1 LTNHPKRGRQ
11 ILLIGFTDREAERAI
26 EDLRSQGALVRLA
39 SDALEAMAAVRSGT
53 VDVACL
59 RIPLANI
66 DSVSLCA
73 ALREG
78 PAPPA
83 VLLLDR
89 GGQAATI
96 RESLPEEHRP
106 HVLME
111 PPLDAARLLAAI
123 DGMLGESVAPKEGAA
138 FGRAGA
144 SLAELLIELKGRR
157 ETGVIEVRGHG
168 LRTDI
173 HLHAGDPVLAEGGT
187 IRETLGRLLLRH
199 GTLCEEDY
207 VRVIQ
212 RMTESLV
219 ELEPLRMGEALVE
232 LGLLTPLE
240 VYEALVAQVHEKVVA
255 CFDFEGVDLAFRPTA
270 PLPEH
275 VRAFRCAPAEVLVLR
290 GVKAHF
296 DSQRV
301 ELLLAPHAKR
311 YPLLREEIATLAE
324 RFQLDPAEQ
333 RLLRGVAGERTLAA
347 LRRDG
352 PLDALHAGQ
361 LLAALMIGRAF
372 EFHDEPIEKSAHTAP
387 APAARNVRK
396 IDPIQPPAPPAT
408 PKSVRPEEA
417 LRRLRTTLG
426 IRKAPA
432 ATRSRKE
439 AELGAEQSFQRGKQ
453 LLRQGVTVGAAK
465 EFERALSLRA
475 GELEYQLYATWTASL
490 TLGEAAPRS
499 EARGRAREVA
509 LQLVRQH
516 KNHAKAHAIL
526 GQMLL
531 EDGDV
536 EAAEK
541 HFRSAIAADPKEID
555 AERGLRLATMRRA
568 KG

>member
-1 LTNHPKRGRQ
+1 LANQAKRGRQ
-11 ILLIGFTDREAERAI
+11 ILLIGFTDRGAERAI
-26 EDLRSQGALVRLA
+26 EDLRSRGATVHLA
-39 SDALEAMAAVRSGT
+39 SDAVEAMAAVRSGT
-53 VDVACL
+53 IDVVCL
-59 RIPLANI
+59 RVPLANI
-66 DSVSLCA
+66 DAVSLCA
-73 ALREG
+73 ALKEG
-78 PAPPA
+78 PAPPG
-83 VLLLDR
+83 VLLVDR
-89 GGQAATI
+89 GGQAASI
-96 RESLPEEHRP
+96 QQNLPEELRP
-106 HVLME
+106 HVLPE
-111 PPLDAARLLAAI
+111 PPLEATRLLAAI
-123 DGMLGESVAPKEGAA
+123 DGMLGQSMPLQDGEA
-138 FGRAGA
+138 FSRSGA

-157 ETGVIEVRGHG
+157 ETGVIEVRGRG

-199 GTLCEEDY
+199 GTLRDEDY

-232 LGLLTPLE
+232 LGLLTPVE

-255 CFDFEGVDLAFRPTA
+255 CFDFEGVDLAFRPSA

-296 DSQRV
+296 DAQRV
-301 ELLLAPHAKR
+301 ELLLAPHATR
-311 YPLLREEIATLAE
+311 YPALREEIATLAE

-361 LLAALMIGRAF
+361 LLAALMIGRAL
-372 EFHDEPIEKSAHTAP
+372 EFHDVPIEKSAHAAP
-387 APAARNVRK
+387 APAPRTARK
-396 IDPIQPPAPPAT
+396 IDPIRPQAT

-417 LRRLRTTLG
+417 LRKLRTTLG

-439 AELGAEQSFQRGKQ
+439 AELGAEQCFQRGKQ
-453 LLRQGVTVGAAK
+453 LLRQGISGGAAK
-465 EFERALSLRA
+465 EFERALSLRP
-475 GELEYQLYATWTASL
+475 GELEYQLYAAWTASL

-499 EARGRAREVA
+499 EARGRAREIA
-509 LQLVRQH
+509 LQLVRQD

-536 EAAEK
+536 GAAEK
-541 HFRSAIAADPKEID
+541 HFRTAIAADPKEID

>member
-1 LTNHPKRGRQ
+1 LANEAKRGRQ
-11 ILLIGFTDREAERAI
+11 ILLIGFTDRGAERAI
-26 EDLRSQGALVRLA
+26 EDLRSRGASVRLA
-39 SDALEAMAAVRSGT
+39 SDAAEAMAAVRSGT
-53 VDVACL
+53 IDVVCM
-59 RIPLANI
+59 RVPLAGM
-66 DSVSLCA
+66 DAVSLCA

-78 PAPPA
+78 PAPPG
-83 VLLLDR
+83 VLLLER
-89 GGQAATI
+89 GGQAGSI
-96 RESLPEEHRP
+96 RESLPEELRP
-106 HVLME
+106 HLLPE
-111 PPLDAARLLAAI
+111 PPLEATRLLAAI
-123 DGMLGESVAPKEGAA
+123 DGMLGGSVAPSDGGA
-138 FGRAGA
+138 FGCAGG

-157 ETGVIEVRGHG
+157 ETGVIEVRGNG

-187 IRETLGRLLLRH
+187 IRETLGRMLLRH

-232 LGLLTPLE
+232 LGLLTPVE

-255 CFDFEGVDLAFRPTA
+255 CFDFEGVDLAFRPSA

-296 DSQRV
+296 DAQRV
-301 ELLLAPHAKR
+301 ELLLAPHASR
-311 YPLLREEIATLAE
+311 YPALREEIATLAE

-333 RLLRGVAGERTLAA
+333 RLLRGVAGERTLAV

-361 LLAALMIGRAF
+361 LLAALVIGRAL
-372 EFHDEPIEKSAHTAP
+372 EFHDGPIAKSAHAAP
-387 APAARNVRK
+387 APAARTVRK
-396 IDPIQPPAPPAT
+396 IDPIRPPAPQAT
-408 PKSVRPEEA
+408 QKSVRPEEA
-417 LRRLRTTLG
+417 LRKLRATLG
-426 IRKAPA
+426 MRKAPA

-453 LLRQGVTVGAAK
+453 LLRQGMTGGAAK
-465 EFERALSLRA
+465 EFERALALRS
-475 GELEYQLYATWTASL
+475 GELEYQLYAAWTASL

-499 EARGRAREVA
+499 EARGRARELA
-509 LQLVRQH
+509 LQLVRQA

-536 EAAEK
+536 EAAER
-541 HFRSAIAADPKEID
+541 HFRSAISADPKEID